1 MPSSSF
7 GDAVSHG
14 LIGEVGYAYDDL
26 NGGFNFDISTRV
38 GAPNNHETPINLSG
52 ELSSLD
58 TPIIHQNDDAA
69 GRKFIVNTAPLFSSN
84 NLETSLTLGTNT
96 LPVQSFFGKGSDP
109 TVDLSGFKMP
119 YLASNTDGLGLNAN
133 DKLENAQLLIGAS
146 SPIKSSYD
154 KSS

>member
-1 MPSSSF
+1 MLIRLAHHTYCTSSSF

-38 GAPNNHETPINLSG
+38 GTPNNHETPINLLG

-58 TPIIHQNDDAA
+58 TPIIDQDDYSSE
-69 GRKFIVNTAPLFSSN
+69 RKFIRNTAPLFSSN
-84 NLETSLTLGTNT
+84 NLETSLTLGNNT

-109 TVDLSGFKMP
+109 TVDLSGF
-119 YLASNTDGLGLNAN
+119 
-133 DKLENAQLLIGAS
+133 
-146 SPIKSSYD
+146 
-154 KSS
+154 